1 MYQFY
6 KTSVFGVQTT
16 RRFRNVK
23 TISKNDGIWLKEKLQ
38 DMGPTYVKIGQF
50 MSSRRDIFDKNIVD
64 SLKELQDNV
73 KPVDDKDI
81 NKVIDSSLDIRF
93 FTKIERKPIASA
105 SIGQVHKGYLRNNV
119 VCAIKIKR
127 PNILNQIE
135 SDLEIIYQMT
145 RMMKIL
151 NMENID
157 ETIEI
162 IDEFKEFITKEAD
175 YEHEL
180 ENIKIFSELYRSN
193 PNILLPKVHQK
204 ATTKNAIVM
213 TFIPSIKLTEIKDK
227 LSKEK
232 KSEIAYKLM
241 DFFVTQMIENG
252 VIHGDPHEGNIG
264 YNIEQDKF
272 VIYDLGNIITVNT
285 KFRSLIKQF
294 IFEIMVENIDSA
306 TTVLSKIDYVEIRDE
321 QTLKI
326 YLKKYVEYIKTI
338 DISVFTKN
346 LNEADAKTFQK
357 MPIKLDGIIFR
368 LIRVFGLVEG
378 ICKDLD
384 PDFNYNSV
392 FLKYVNML
400 SSDVEFIDY
409 KIKNDI
415 KYILNGF
422 MKNLI

>member
-6 KTSVFGVQTT
+6 KTSIFGIQTSKK
-16 RRFRNVK
+16 FKNPK
-23 TISKNDGIWLKEKLQ
+23 NISKNDGLWLKERLQ

-50 MSSRRDIFDKNIVD
+50 ISSRRDIFDKNIVD

-73 KPVDDKDI
+73 RPIEDSKI
-81 NKVIDSSLDIRF
+81 NDVISHSLDIRYF
-93 FTKIERKPIASA
+93 NKIERKPIASA

-119 VCAIKIKR
+119 ACAIKIKR
-127 PNILNQIE
+127 PNILGQIE
-135 SDLEIIYQMT
+135 NDLEIIYQI
-145 RMMKIL
+145 MKIMKL
-151 NMENID
+151 MNMDNID
-157 ETIEI
+157 ETVDIL
-162 IDEFKEFITKEAD
+162 DEFKDFISKEAD

-180 ENIKIFSELYRSN
+180 KNIRIFSSLYGNNSD
-193 PNILLPKVHQK
+193 ILLPKVHPK

-213 TFIPSIKLTEIKDK
+213 SYIPSIKLTEIKDS
-227 LSKEK
+227 LSSEK
-232 KSEIAYKLM
+232 KSELAYRLM
-241 DFFVTQMIENG
+241 DFFITQMIEHG

-272 VIYDLGNIITVNT
+272 VIYDLGNMITVNS

-306 TTVLSKIDYVEIRDE
+306 TSVLSKIDYVDIRDE
-321 QTLKI
+321 ETLKI
-326 YLKKYVEYIKTI
+326 YLRKYVEYIKTI

-346 LNEADAKTFQK
+346 LNEADSKTFQK
-357 MPIKLDGIIFR
+357 IPVKLDGIIFR

-384 PDFNYNSV
+384 SDFNYNTV

-400 SSDVEFIDY
+400 TSDVEFIDY

-415 KYILNGF
+415 KYILGGV